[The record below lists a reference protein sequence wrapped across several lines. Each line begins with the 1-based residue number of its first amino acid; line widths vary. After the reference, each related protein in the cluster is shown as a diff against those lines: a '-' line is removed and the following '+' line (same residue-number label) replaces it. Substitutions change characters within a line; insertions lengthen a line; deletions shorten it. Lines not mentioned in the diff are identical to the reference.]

1 MSHSKLLSAHV
12 ASTRV
17 QAQASDSEYLIA
29 AQDTTYYNY
38 SGQAQ
43 MSGLSIIQGKVR
55 GLIQHNVLLLD
66 ANGQPLGVIDQQYW
80 TRDGEI
86 DWPSNQKES
95 QKWFKGLSAVNQQAQ
110 GVNKRWVR
118 LLRILC
124 KRSRI
129 QLN

>member
-1 MSHSKLLSAHV
+1 MLPQHGHGRS
-12 ASTRV
+12 
-17 QAQASDSEYLIA
+17 ASDSEYLIA

-38 SGQAQ
+38 PGQAQ
-43 MSGLSIIQGKVR
+43 MSGLGIIQGKVR
-55 GLIQHNVLLLD
+55 GLMQHNVLLLG

-110 GVNKRWVR
+110 GGEQT
-118 LLRILC
+118 LGSHL
-124 KRSRI
+124 
-129 QLN
+129 